1 MDQITL
7 LSRLRKSI
15 PADETACVIPAL
27 KRDPLLWA
35 ALMEDDLWSSITS
48 RLASGSLQWTP
59 AGIALLAL
67 QASPEGEDGVGK
79 PVASAS
85 IRRRALQQ
93 MQTTLRFC
101 RPPQTLSE
109 AALLALA
116 VLERFHL
123 TGTWDG
129 LVGELIGGIN
139 LKPLQALALWRL
151 PLTIAWGLNNY
162 ATDLLDYL
170 ISSGPSEYAPWVS
183 HMVTT
188 YPIETQQRFD
198 ILKDAIAQA
207 APEYQ
212 ISLLQ
217 ALKAEGDLS
226 LASRLAQM
234 LLKSKNCTASLAD
247 KIDPAGSPLELSGKI
262 TTLQQ
267 NAELAQL
274 AGSPLQALAL
284 LEKTISLLSTWQ
296 THASIL
302 ASKAATSGGQ
312 HNRSTALIDL
322 VLSSAP
328 AAGDLHGQVLLAL
341 EPSAGDKILD
351 QLIVEPWTPAAKLQR
366 ARLLY
371 RRGEHALAQE
381 IGRSAFQEWQ
391 TSAGELPDDWTPDL
405 YFETLSELGLFEEA
419 LNYISHQ
426 LKSGVIAP
434 DLIRSAGSLAY
445 QKRHYKL
452 AAELLGLLVLMEPD
466 RVENLRLLASS
477 LEKSGLIEQA
487 LENWRTIIKLDP
499 SNLADRLALTA
510 CALTAGEHKE
520 ALSIAQEMFTSE
532 TVAGQA
538 YALAGEALGSLGHPE
553 EAVHALEQGLAI
565 QPDQERAWLAL
576 ADLYHHAKNT
586 NRQLETLRAGC
597 VAVPSSAS
605 IQRMLGDVYSDLN
618 RYSEALPCYRR
629 SIALSPD
636 QPVAYVALIEA
647 TRRLGHIDEARACL
661 RQAEQLCPM
670 DPGLAYQRAAVQI
683 MDGDRRA
690 GLDSLKS
697 ALSPETAPLRW
708 YLEYAETIFA
718 GEENGTSPDAE
729 DSTSLVNVLDQAMKK
744 FPSEFSLHYWLARA
758 LMQLDELEQA
768 GNELENLMEL
778 PETNQPEWRWRLL
791 YSLGEAMLLQHQIE
805 ISVAMLSEAHRLNPN
820 HMRLQ
825 KLLAQA
831 YTQAG
836 LSQEAY
842 GIAEV
847 VRRFSPMDVPTLDWY
862 AGIMENLGRFDEA
875 VDALN
880 LSVQL
885 SPDTPELYLK
895 LSRVHISQ
903 RSIGPARHLLSAT
916 VACPDISNA
925 ELQQAA
931 ELYLSLKDAES
942 AYNCLERAAAAGSE
956 LPLALSLETTSRFQ
970 AQNQIDK
977 AIATLQIAIESAP
990 HLYGLYVYQ
999 ADLQME
1005 VRNPITA
1012 LASLQQAAQILSRKT
1027 DDDIEP
1033 SATLPGW
1040 FKGYQAPSGVYYRL
1054 GLLLRQSGKLDDALQ
1069 NLEHAIALQ
1078 PDRYLYWL
1086 AGIELVLAL
1095 FHGLNHVLVQAVS
1108 ERLLAEHQ
1116 WVPDLLEQKLAAAEL
1131 CAIFAE
1137 YHLMNQEPAL
1147 AEPWIERG
1155 LNWLPDSTRLQAA
1168 RARCLAQA
1176 GSVLEA
1182 EKTYTALSTGSIV
1195 TSIAQ
1200 LPLSRLYQPEAS
1212 YRSAFWLGW
1221 AAIDCGHWDQ
1231 GVELLLQ
1238 NTETFPNEPAA
1249 QISLLQCLALA
1260 AERDAV
1266 SSLLRIKFHTPGP
1279 KWNPQNAKALFQ
1291 RVVASLGKQGR
1302 LPEAARWN
1310 ARGALAFD
1318 PCLENVRALGAVAT
1332 TASDAAALA
1341 AGWRTLQKRAEVTQI
1356 IRQWIDS
1363 PEVLQQGAITLS
1375 EWDFGSA
1382 ITMAQR
1388 AVELLP
1394 TNPLS
1399 HAVWALVSSRAGDH
1413 RMTLDAL
1420 ENALALWPNET
1431 DWHLWAAEEAESLE
1445 RLDLVELHLASAS
1458 ALDSAS
1464 LNILLKRAANLQQIG
1479 NYPLAIEILESAT
1492 RLSPDNDDIWLQMG
1506 ENWQILN
1513 QPENALHCAERAI
1526 KQSSASVHA
1535 LYLAGRAALQLGQ
1548 SDLAHRYSIQAL
1560 ESDPQNLPAELLLC
1574 RSLVA
1579 LNRHAEALAHLQA
1592 IPKECISSSDS
1603 AEEYAELMVITR
1615 GGAASLALLEELLQ
1629 VYPDHPALTRLA
1641 ALALSDANRPA
1652 DAEHMASK
1660 ALQLEPDRSDLR
1672 LLDGQL
1678 LRKAGQL
1685 DLAVHQLSEAIRLSP
1700 SLLEAYL
1707 ELGAVYQQQRQYE
1720 RAFAVYQQAMKI
1732 APNDHR
1738 SYYQAGLALREI
1750 KDYSGAETLLR
1761 KAAQLAPRDLVIRR
1775 QLAAIIALNMV
1786 TSVQEAN
1793 ICR

>member
-1 MDQITL
+1 VDQITL

-15 PADETACVIPAL
+15 PVDETALVIPAL

-35 ALMEDDLWSSITS
+35 ALMEDDLWSSMTS
-48 RLASGSLQWTP
+48 RLASGVNQWTP
-59 AGIALLAL
+59 ARIALLAL
-67 QASPEGEDGVGK
+67 QVSLDSGDGIGK
-79 PVASAS
+79 PAVSAS
-85 IRRRALQQ
+85 IRRQALQQ
-93 MQTTLRFC
+93 MQTTLRFYQ
-101 RPPQTLSE
+101 PPQTLSE

-123 TGTWDG
+123 TGAWDD
-129 LVGELIGGIN
+129 LVGELIGGSN
-139 LKPLQALALWRL
+139 LKPSHALALWRL
-151 PLTIAWGLNNY
+151 PLAIAWGLNNCS
-162 ATDLLDYL
+162 TDLLYYL
-170 ISSGPSEYAPWVS
+170 TSSGPSEYAPWVS
-183 HMVTT
+183 HIVTT
-188 YPIETQQRFD
+188 YPLETQQRFD
-198 ILKDAIAQA
+198 ILKGPIAQA
-207 APEYQ
+207 TPEYQ
-212 ISLLQ
+212 ISLLM

-234 LLKSKNCTASLAD
+234 LLKSKNCTASLAEN
-247 KIDPAGSPLELSGKI
+247 IDPAGSPLELSDKVAM
-262 TTLQQ
+262 LQQ
-267 NAELAQL
+267 SAELAQL
-274 AGSPLQALAL
+274 AGSPLQALAF
-284 LEKTISLLSTWQ
+284 LEKTVSLLSTWQ

-302 ASKAATSGGQ
+302 ASKAATNGGQ
-312 HNRSTALIDL
+312 HNRSAALIDL

-328 AAGDLHGQVLLAL
+328 ASGDLHGRALLAL
-341 EPSAGDKILD
+341 DPSAGDRILD

-366 ARLLY
+366 ARLLH
-371 RRGEHALAQE
+371 RRGDHALAQE
-381 IGRSAFQEWQ
+381 IGRLAIQEWQ
-391 TSAGELPDDWTPDL
+391 ASAGEMSEDWTPDL

-419 LNYISHQ
+419 LNYIAYQ
-426 LKSGVIAP
+426 LNSGIIAP

-445 QKRHYKL
+445 QKRHYKF
-452 AAELLGLLVLMEPD
+452 AAELLGLSVLMEPD
-466 RVENLRLLASS
+466 KVENLRLLAYS
-477 LEKSGLIEQA
+477 LEKSGAVEQA
-487 LENWRTIIKLDP
+487 LENWRAIIKLDP

-510 CALTAGEHKE
+510 CAMTAGEYKE
-520 ALSIAQEMFTSE
+520 ALNMAQEMFISE

-538 YALAGEALGSLGHPE
+538 YTLAGEALGGLGHPE
-553 EAVHALEQGLAI
+553 EAAHALEQGLAI

-576 ADLYHHAKNT
+576 ADLYDQAKNS
-586 NRQLETLRAGC
+586 NRRLETLRAGSI
-597 VAVPSSAS
+597 AAPSSAS

-629 SIALSPD
+629 SITLSPD
-636 QPVAYVALIEA
+636 QPAAYVALIEA

-690 GLDSLKS
+690 GLNSLKS

-729 DSTSLVNVLDQAMKK
+729 DSTSLVGVLDQALKK
-744 FPSEFSLHYWLARA
+744 FPSEFSLRYWLARA
-758 LMQLDELEQA
+758 LLRLNELEQA
-768 GNELENLMEL
+768 SNELENLMEL
-778 PETNQPEWRWRLL
+778 PEANQTEWRWRLL
-791 YSLGEAMLLQHQIE
+791 YSLGEAMLLQHQTE
-805 ISVAMLSEAHRLNPN
+805 TSVAVLSEAHRLNPS
-820 HMRLQ
+820 HMYLQ

-847 VRRFSPMDVPTLDWY
+847 VRRFSPMDVPTLNWY

-895 LSRVHISQ
+895 LSRVQISQ
-903 RSIGPARHLLSAT
+903 RNIGTARHLLSAA

-942 AYNCLERAAAAGSE
+942 AHNCLERVAAAGSE
-956 LPLALSLETTSRFQ
+956 LPLALSLETASRFQ
-970 AQNQIDK
+970 AQSHIDK
-977 AIATLQIAIESAP
+977 AIATLQIAIDSAP

-1005 VRNPITA
+1005 VRNSVTA

-1078 PDRYLYWL
+1078 PERYLYWL

-1108 ERLLAEHQ
+1108 ERLLVEHQ
-1116 WVPDLLEQKLAAAEL
+1116 WAPNLLEQKLAAAEL

-1147 AEPWIERG
+1147 SEPWIERG
-1155 LNWLPDSTRLQAA
+1155 LNWLPDSTRLLAA
-1168 RARCLAQA
+1168 RVRCLAQA
-1176 GSVLEA
+1176 GSALEA
-1182 EKTYTALSTGSIV
+1182 EKNYTALSSGSIV

-1200 LPLSRLYQPEAS
+1200 LPLSRLYQPEVS

-1221 AAIDCGHWDQ
+1221 TAIDCGHWDQ

-1238 NTETFPNEPAA
+1238 NSETFSSEPAA
-1249 QISLLQCLALA
+1249 QISLFQCLALA
-1260 AERDAV
+1260 AERYAV
-1266 SSLLRIKFHTPGP
+1266 SSLLRIKQHTPGL
-1279 KWNPQNAKALFQ
+1279 KWDSQKAKALFQ
-1291 RVVASLGKQGR
+1291 RVAASLGKQGR

-1318 PCLENVRALGAVAT
+1318 PCLENIRALSAVAT

-1341 AGWRTLQKRAEVTQI
+1341 AGWRALHKRAEVVQI
-1356 IRQWIDS
+1356 IRQWSDS
-1363 PEVLQQGAITLS
+1363 PEVLAQGAIALS

-1382 ITMAQR
+1382 IAMAQR

-1394 TNPLS
+1394 TTPLS
-1399 HAVWALVSSRAGDH
+1399 YAVCALVSSRADDH
-1413 RMTLDAL
+1413 RMTLDTL
-1420 ENALALWPNET
+1420 ENALALWPDET
-1431 DWHLWAAEEAESLE
+1431 DWHIWAAEEAETLD

-1458 ALDSAS
+1458 ALEPAS
-1464 LNILLKRAANLQQIG
+1464 LNILLKRAANLKQIG
-1479 NYPLAIEILESAT
+1479 NYPLAIEVLESAI
-1492 RLSPDNDDIWLQMG
+1492 RVSPDNADIWLQMG
-1506 ENWQILN
+1506 GGWQILN
-1513 QPENALHCAERAI
+1513 QPENALRCAERAI
-1526 KQSSASVHA
+1526 KQSSGSFHA

-1548 SDLAHRYSIQAL
+1548 SELAHRYSIQAL
-1560 ESDPQNLPAELLLC
+1560 QSDPQNLPAELLLC

-1579 LNRHAEALAHLQA
+1579 LNQHVEALAHLEA
-1592 IPKECISSSDS
+1592 ISRERISSPDT
-1603 AEEYAELMVITR
+1603 AEEYAELMVVTR
-1615 GGAASLALLEELLQ
+1615 GGAASLVLLEELLQ
-1629 VYPDHPALTRLA
+1629 VYPDNPALTRLT

-1660 ALQLEPDRSDLR
+1660 ALQFEPDRSDLR

-1707 ELGAVYQQQRQYE
+1707 ELGAVHQQQRQYE
-1720 RAFAVYQQAMKI
+1720 RAFTVYQQAMKI